1 MTWKGTGTFSFAD
14 PACLRIDLHTVA
26 DPPVPEGRSM
36 EEPSGVSQLR
46 ALEKLLIAKDKEIGE
61 QKREIAE
68 LRVQLN
74 EFTDQEAELKQLRS
88 QLRSA
93 STERETLQAE
103 LYALKGRDEALQREL
118 AKVQKD
124 LPGSDAGTPESM
136 IRSLRFQF
144 QALQQ
149 AQASQEV
156 KNKDKDLEV
165 RRLRIELG
173 EQRELCRQVTKEL
186 EEMQEICSERFACSD
201 QKADYLRLI
210 ESLRVENSL
219 ADTRIQSLETAN
231 RRLRLDLQS
240 CMSTSPAC
248 VVETPTHVVVNCEI
262 PVEVSSPLP
271 TRRYYY
277 PRRPHSVVGTVTCCS
292 PSLRI
297 R

>member
-1 MTWKGTGTFSFAD
+1 
-14 PACLRIDLHTVA
+14 
-26 DPPVPEGRSM
+26 M

-46 ALEKLLIAKDKEIGE
+46 ALEKLLLAKDKEIGE
-61 QKREIAE
+61 QKRELAE

-124 LPGSDAGTPESM
+124 LPGSDAGAPESM

-186 EEMQEICSERFACSD
+186 EEMQEICSERFASSD

-240 CMSTSPAC
+240 CMSTSPPC

-271 TRRYYY
+271 TRRYHY

-292 PSLRI
+292 PTLRI